1 MDVGIELRAARER
14 RGLSLGHISDTTK
27 ISLPVLQ
34 AIEAADE
41 RRLPAKVFT
50 RSFVKSYAALVGLDP
65 DETTRRYLEQLTPPP
80 AADPALLDSDSA
92 TPAPAETPVRP
103 AARVLHGRFTTAGV
117 LFLVAISAAALGMRQ
132 YRHGRVDSPSPT
144 ASAVST
150 AGVA

>member
-14 RGLSLGHISDTTK
+14 RGLSLGHISHTTK

-50 RSFVKSYAALVGLDP
+50 RSFVKTYAALVGLDP

-80 AADPALLDSDSA
+80 PADPAVLDSDSA
-92 TPAPAETPVRP
+92 TPAPAQTPVRP
-103 AARVLHGRFTTAGV
+103 RARRRDTRPASGARAARPLHDRRRAV
-117 LFLVAISAAALGMRQ
+117 PR
-132 YRHGRVDSPSPT
+132 RHLCCRAWDE
-144 ASAVST
+144 AVSPRSC
-150 AGVA
+150 GQP